1 MSIVQGPF
9 SVAPCQTLAS
19 RFATFSSQYRA
30 DTLLGAGRLGRLVR
44 AKELDVVR
52 YQGPWYPTLLHKI
65 RLEYELPQGCE
76 FAMRTGAS
84 HLPWTIALPSP
95 VCSGS
100 LLSGSSMQVPSQRA
114 LSVTQ
119 EALSVTQRSSPS
131 S

>member
-1 MSIVQGPF
+1 
-9 SVAPCQTLAS
+9 
-19 RFATFSSQYRA
+19 
-30 DTLLGAGRLGRLVR
+30 
-44 AKELDVVR
+44 VVR

-119 EALSVTQRSSPS
+119 RALSVTQEALSVTQRALSVTQRALSVTQEALSVTQRSSPS